1 MTTII
6 KITMFLKK
14 KNEIEQLTKE
24 LETLKADIITDMNG
38 KEEITCGQYKVT
50 NKDCT
55 RTDIDKKALKEKY
68 PAIAKELETTTTYK
82 RFIAK

>member
-50 NKDCT
+50 NKENNIVFYCYN
-55 RTDIDKKALKEKY
+55 RKKK
-68 PAIAKELETTTTYK
+68 I
-82 RFIAK
+82 F

>member
-24 LETLKADIITDMNG
+24 LETLKADIITD
-38 KEEITCGQYKVT
+38 
-50 NKDCT
+50 
-55 RTDIDKKALKEKY
+55 
-68 PAIAKELETTTTYK
+68 
-82 RFIAK
+82 

>member
-38 KEEITCGQYKVT
+38 KEEIICGQYKVI
-50 NKDCT
+50 NKECT
-55 RTDIDKKALKEKY
+55 RTDIDKKTLKEKY
-68 PAIAKELETTTTYK
+68 PAIAKELETITTYK
-82 RFIAK
+82 RFTAK